1 MHIASNL
8 DMYGMY
14 VYRIQFHKIICDDA
28 SGIMENKL
36 FPIAVAYWLRLRYV
50 LGYTAMHL
58 D

>member
-14 VYRIQFHKIICDDA
+14 VYRIQSLKIICDDA

-36 FPIAVAYWLRLRYV
+36 FPIAVAY
-50 LGYTAMHL
+50 
-58 D
+58 